1 MMKRSKLR
9 TALFVAL
16 SVMVPLACG
25 VTSGSSGSNT
35 NWLKTCTDDSD
46 CADEFS
52 CLCGVCTSACE
63 VEADACSQAAAQCA
77 DLAELGC
84 VPEDDRDEGACLPG
98 CSDDDECEGFGSGL
112 ACESG
117 VCVARAALETDP
129 ETDAD
134 PTGLGLP
141 DLDPLSGPA
150 RVALG
155 FDFAC
160 VTRAGQVWCWGE
172 NEFGQIGVPPDPEVL
187 PVTPVQDL
195 DNITEIIA
203 GEQHVCAL
211 DDAGRVYCW
220 GNNEDG
226 QVGPESAP
234 EFTCSLDF
242 SEPYDHPCQPTPTR
256 VPDIEG
262 ATGLVANRTT
272 TCATFDDGS
281 LTCWGDTSYIDGDV
295 LDLDGGARSLSFGDF
310 DVCAIARDTDELWCA
325 GDSTPSFDDSGALQV
340 DLAHDHAGRP
350 ASGCVL
356 DVNGRVDCWGRDEA
370 GQRGTGSYGS
380 PTPEPG
386 DPPAIDEGAR
396 IVKVGPEHAC
406 AILDGGD
413 VVCWGKNDRGQTGRP
428 SGVAP
433 RCGGFPCQPRPALVE
448 GIPAAAELDV
458 QNGTTCVLSEA
469 AQLYCWG
476 DHDAGTPWRIP
487 GPWEGG
493 NDECDGIDQAI
504 ADEFLTLRRTVPSNP
519 DCKADS
525 DCVEVDLEVGC
536 HAGCASAPLRPDQG
550 EPMTAELARIDDTY
564 CGRAEQLGC
573 NFESPA
579 CPTPQGELACVRGYC
594 VRFDPDTTECEDAC
608 ACAVLEDLA
617 ESPLSV
623 EEECE
628 GHHLVITGF
637 LPCSSCNSSRQYF
650 TVGNKGQQAF
660 SGEVSIELE
669 TEEAGLVLPEPMTLT
684 LSLEPREHTEPLYF
698 EFTEGAGSGYTVG
711 RVVAADNCTFQSE
724 FAPPMV
730 IPELPLCSE

>member
-1 MMKRSKLR
+1 MMKRSKFR

-35 NWLKTCTDDSD
+35 NWLKTCTNDSD

-63 VEADACSQAAAQCA
+63 VEADACSQTAAQCA

-84 VPEDDRDEGACLPG
+84 AVDDERDEGACVPG
-98 CSDDDECEGFGSGL
+98 CSRDDECESFGSGL
-112 ACESG
+112 ACELG
-117 VCVARAALETDP
+117 VCVARAAVEIDH
-129 ETDAD
+129 D

-141 DLDPLSGPA
+141 VLAPLSGPA
-150 RVALG
+150 RVAMG
-155 FDFAC
+155 FEFAC
-160 VTRAGQVWCWGE
+160 VTRAGRVWCWGY
-172 NEFGQIGVPPDPEVL
+172 NDYGQIGV
-187 PVTPVQDL
+187 TPSEESQPITRIQDL
-195 DNITEIIA
+195 DNVTEIVA
-203 GEQHVCAL
+203 GEQHVCVL

-220 GNNEDG
+220 GDNEDG

-234 EFTCSLDF
+234 EFTCSFDDT
-242 SEPYDHPCQPTPTR
+242 YDIPCQPTPTR
-256 VPDIEG
+256 VPEIEG

-281 LTCWGDTSYIDGDV
+281 LTCWGETDYIDGDV

-325 GDSTPSFDDSGALQV
+325 GDSTPSFDNSGALQV

-370 GQRGTGSYGS
+370 GQRGTGGYGS

-396 IVKVGPEHAC
+396 LVKVGPEHAC
-406 AILDGGD
+406 AILDTD
-413 VVCWGKNDRGQTGRP
+413 EVVCWGKNDRGQTGGP
-428 SGVAP
+428 SDVAP
-433 RCGGFPCQPRPALVE
+433 RCGGFPCQPRPTLVE
-448 GIPAAAELDV
+448 GIPPAAELDL
-458 QNGTTCVLSEA
+458 QNGTTCVLSEDA
-469 AQLYCWG
+469 ELYCWG
-476 DHDAGTPWRIP
+476 ERDAGTPYRVP

-504 ADEFLTLRRTVPSNP
+504 VDEFFTLRQTIPRNV
-519 DCKADS
+519 DCVADS

-536 HAGCASAPLRPDQG
+536 HAGCASAPLTPDLA

-564 CGRAEQLGC
+564 CGRAEELGC

-579 CPTPQGELACVRGYC
+579 CPTPKGDLACVNGRC
-594 VRFDPDTTECEDAC
+594 VRFDPDITECEDAC
-608 ACAVLEDLA
+608 ACGVLEDLA
-617 ESPLSV
+617 EAPPYIQ
-623 EEECE
+623 EQCE
-628 GHHLVITGF
+628 GHHLVIAGF
-637 LPCSSCNSSRQYF
+637 HACSSCNSSRQYF
-650 TVGNKGQQAF
+650 ALANVGQQAF
-660 SGEVSIELE
+660 SGELTIELD
-669 TEEAGLVLPEPMTLT
+669 TDEAGLNLPEPMTLT
-684 LSLEPREHTEPLYF
+684 VSLEPGEHTEPYYF
-698 EFTEGAGSGYTVG
+698 EFGEDNGSGYAVG
-711 RVVAADNCTFQSE
+711 LVVVEDNCTYQSE